1 MNKTIADRLFATL
14 LLVLVLAFL
23 LTASRMNSVAGR
35 MPLIVGS
42 FTLILL
48 VAYFVGEF
56 WPGKASA
63 QPKQKKPEL
72 EEDDEDFGD
81 RKDAL
86 NWYDIRVWGWMLV
99 LFACVFFGGIAI
111 GIGVLTVLFFRY
123 AAKGTWRAGLVFGL
137 LQGAFMFFVFEV
149 AFQTVLYRG
158 WIFETI
164 FERFFGG

>member
-1 MNKTIADRLFATL
+1 MNKTIADRVFAGL
-14 LLVLVLAFL
+14 LLVFVLVFL
-23 LTASRMNSVAGR
+23 LMASRMNSVAAR

-56 WPGKASA
+56 WPRKSSV
-63 QPKQKKPEL
+63 QPKKKGPEL

-86 NWYDIRVWGWMLV
+86 NWYDIRVWGWLLI
-99 LFACVFFGGIAI
+99 LFACVFLGGIAI
-111 GIGVLTVLFFRY
+111 GIGVLTVLFYRY
-123 AAKGTWRAGLVFGL
+123 AAKGAWRSGLVFGI
-137 LQGAFMFFVFEV
+137 LQAGFMYVVFEL

-158 WIFETI
+158 WILELI
-164 FERFFGG
+164 MGA